1 MMPSLKIDR
10 LPMAEP
16 LGGIEAFNVL
26 RGHVDPA
33 DPYSEVNLC
42 DYVGDDPLHVVQC
55 RLQLCKQLHIDPQCL
70 VMPRQRHTSQVRLV
84 DARLLALSSHERASE
99 LDGVDALVTCLTGV
113 CLGVNTADCVNIA
126 LCDPAAGVVAVAHA
140 GWRGTVARIASR
152 TVAAMQAVGAQPG
165 RIVATMGACICQDC
179 FEVGDEVV
187 EALTGA
193 GYDERYVAVRNTRT
207 GKMHVGLPTA
217 NKIDL
222 VEAGVHPRHITWNGE
237 CTRCNPNLYFS
248 ARRLGIASGRTFT
261 GIIRRH

>member
-113 CLGVNTADCVNIA
+113 CLGVNTAD
-126 LCDPAAGVVAVAHA
+126 
-140 GWRGTVARIASR
+140 
-152 TVAAMQAVGAQPG
+152 
-165 RIVATMGACICQDC
+165 
-179 FEVGDEVV
+179 
-187 EALTGA
+187 
-193 GYDERYVAVRNTRT
+193 
-207 GKMHVGLPTA
+207 
-217 NKIDL
+217 
-222 VEAGVHPRHITWNGE
+222 
-237 CTRCNPNLYFS
+237 
-248 ARRLGIASGRTFT
+248 
-261 GIIRRH
+261 